1 MLTGWLCAA
10 PHTSLHAQ
18 SAPQD
23 STIQRTENPRLVS
36 AALALT
42 LGPFGVHRMYLGTDV
57 RVPVFYTL
65 SLGGGIGVLP
75 AVDFLILLFTKDI
88 ERFYGHEGVFLWT
101 ATKNRP
107 LSAEAGAGF

>member
-1 MLTGWLCAA
+1 MCSPPHLFTCAERS
-10 PHTSLHAQ
+10 PFHH
-18 SAPQD
+18 
-23 STIQRTENPRLVS
+23 QRTENPRLVS

-101 ATKNRP
+101 ATKKPAAQR
-107 LSAEAGAGF
+107 SEAGAGF